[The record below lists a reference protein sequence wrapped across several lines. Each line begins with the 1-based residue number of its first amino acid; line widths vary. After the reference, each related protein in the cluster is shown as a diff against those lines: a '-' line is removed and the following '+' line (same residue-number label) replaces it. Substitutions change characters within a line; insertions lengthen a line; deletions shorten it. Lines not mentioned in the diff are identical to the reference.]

1 MVTQRALLL
10 VACIWTL
17 SSCMPRRADVPSAAL
32 PAPAA
37 EAEVP
42 AGARILEIDPD
53 RSVVTMLVRR
63 SGPLARLGHNHVI
76 TSAQESGR
84 AWLGPDPS
92 ESGFE
97 IRLPVS
103 AFVVDD
109 PAARLAAG
117 AEFPGELPAEAR
129 EGTYRNMLR
138 AEVLDGE
145 AHPAVVV
152 RAGRISGTWQQ
163 PVVVAR
169 ITLRGTTREIEV
181 PVELQIDTQS
191 MLAKGAL
198 RIRQSDFGITPFSV
212 GGGAIQVAD
221 EVDVRFEIYSA
232 LVVSSS
238 QVPSGA
244 SSNAFSREFMPRGSR
259 SSSR

>member
-1 MVTQRALLL
+1 MLTQRALVLA
-10 VACIWTL
+10 ACIWTL
-17 SSCMPRRADVPSAAL
+17 SSCTSRRADVPPAAF
-32 PAPAA
+32 PAPAG

-42 AGARILEIDPD
+42 AGARILVIDPD
-53 RSVVTMLVRR
+53 RSVVTLLVRR
-63 SGPLARLGHNHVI
+63 AGPLARLGHNHVI

-84 AWLGPDPS
+84 AWLGPEPS

-97 IRLPVS
+97 IRLPVT
-103 AFVVDD
+103 AFVVDE

-117 AEFPGELPAEAR
+117 AEFPGELPDEAR

-145 AHPAVVV
+145 RHPEVVV
-152 RAGRISGTWQQ
+152 RASRISGTWQQ

-169 ITLRGTTREIEV
+169 ITLRGTTRDVEV
-181 PVELQIDTQS
+181 PVELRRDPQS
-191 MLAKGAL
+191 LLATGAL

-221 EVDVRFEIYSA
+221 DVDVRFEIA
-232 LVVSSS
+232 AVE
-238 QVPSGA
+238 
-244 SSNAFSREFMPRGSR
+244 R
-259 SSSR
+259 

>member
-1 MVTQRALLL
+1 MLTQRALVL
-10 VACIWTL
+10 VACLWTL
-17 SSCMPRRADVPSAAL
+17 SGCAPRRTDVPAAPL
-32 PAPAA
+32 PPAR
-37 EAEVP
+37 EAAVP
-42 AGARILEIDPD
+42 AGAQILDIDPD
-53 RSVVTMLVRR
+53 RSVVTLLVRR
-63 SGPLARLGHNHVI
+63 AGPLARLGHNHVI
-76 TSAQESGR
+76 VSGQEAGQ
-84 AWLGPDPS
+84 AWLGDEPRQ
-92 ESGFE
+92 SGFE
-97 IRLPVS
+97 IRLPVG

-109 PAARLAAG
+109 PDARRAAG
-117 AEFPGELPAEAR
+117 AEFPGELPDEAR

-138 AEVLDGE
+138 AEVLDG
-145 AHPAVVV
+145 ANHPQVVV
-152 RAGRISGTWQQ
+152 RASRISGTWQQ

-181 PVELQIDTQS
+181 PVELQRDPQS
-191 MLAKGAL
+191 LLARGTL

-221 EVDVRFEIYSA
+221 EVEVRFEIYSA

-244 SSNAFSREFMPRGSR
+244 SSNAFSRGFMPRGNR